1 MIEMAQ
7 EIERRIA
14 HIKVPL
20 KLAVMGCEVN
30 GPGESKAADLG
41 VSLGRGYGYLFK
53 HGEKLRRVEADRVV
67 EEFVK
72 EAERLAREVEESR
85 RDEKA
90 ASR

>member
-7 EIERRIA
+7 EIERRVA

-20 KLAVMGCEVN
+20 NLAVMGCEVN

-41 VSLGRGYGYLFK
+41 VSLGRDYGYLFK
-53 HGEKLRRVEADRVV
+53 HGEKLRRVEAGRVV
-67 EEFVK
+67 EEFVR
-72 EAERLAREVEESR
+72 EAEALAREVEESR